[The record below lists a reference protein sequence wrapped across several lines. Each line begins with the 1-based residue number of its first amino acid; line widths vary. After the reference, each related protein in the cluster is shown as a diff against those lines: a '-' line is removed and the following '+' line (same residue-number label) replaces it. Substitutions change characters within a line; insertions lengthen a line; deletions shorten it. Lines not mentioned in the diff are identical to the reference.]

1 MKRKNL
7 YMAAALLAAFVLWT
21 VLIRFVDVRA
31 IGPEGSE
38 VGFSR
43 LNQAVHDLT
52 GVNPAL
58 YEITDWL
65 GLLPIATMLFFAC
78 LGLAEWISRKSLF
91 RVDRDIL
98 ALGVLYL
105 ALMAAYLL
113 FETVVINYRPTLIEG
128 HLEVSYPSSTTL
140 LVMCVMPTAGMQMR
154 RRCRSIRWRWCG
166 SAAISL
172 FCAVTVGG
180 RVLSGVHW
188 ITDIVGGLLLSAA
201 LITAYRAALCH
212 LDENAP

>member
-1 MKRKNL
+1 MKKKTL
-7 YMAAALLAAFVLWT
+7 YMAAVLLAAFALWT
-21 VLIRFVDVRA
+21 LLIRFFDVRA

-52 GVNPAL
+52 GVNPTL

-65 GLLPIATMLFFAC
+65 GLLPIATMLLFAC

-105 ALMAAYLL
+105 ALMTVYLF
-113 FETVVINYRPTLIEG
+113 FETVVINYRQI
-128 HLEVSYPSSTTL
+128 
-140 LVMCVMPTAGMQMR
+140 
-154 RRCRSIRWRWCG
+154 
-166 SAAISL
+166 
-172 FCAVTVGG
+172 G
-180 RVLSGVHW
+180 RAHV
-188 ITDIVGGLLLSAA
+188 
-201 LITAYRAALCH
+201 
-212 LDENAP
+212 